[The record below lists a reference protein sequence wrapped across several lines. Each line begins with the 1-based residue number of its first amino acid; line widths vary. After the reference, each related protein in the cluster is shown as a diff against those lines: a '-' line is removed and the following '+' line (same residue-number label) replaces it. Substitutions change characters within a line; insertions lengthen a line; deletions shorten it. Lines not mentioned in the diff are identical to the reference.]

1 METENQE
8 QGRDIGYIKRQMF
21 SNFEKVKK
29 DSDERKYYYRI
40 KRNQ

>member
-8 QGRDIGYIKRQMF
+8 KSHDIGYVKRQMF
-21 SNFEKVKK
+21 SDFKKVKK
-29 DSDERKYYYRI
+29 DSDERRYYYRI